1 MSREIEN
8 VTAAFGK
15 ARKEGEQM
23 LKSGRITWD
32 DFVFVMIGFEEQL
45 RQLGKSV

>member
-15 ARKEGEQM
+15 ARKEGVKM
-23 LKSGRITWD
+23 LSQGRITWED
-32 DFVFVMIGFEEQL
+32 YTFVMVGFETQL
-45 RQLGKSV
+45 RALGVDL

>member
-15 ARKEGEQM
+15 ARKEGEKM
-23 LKSGRITWD
+23 LQDGRITWD
-32 DFVFVMIGFEEQL
+32 DFVFVMIGFEDQL